1 MEAATVLIE
10 IFAISR
16 AAQLRSCETPFTQ
29 DYHHSLLAPYLDISS
44 ICRITSYAGICV
56 SLQSSCLL
64 SRALASLPALIQ
76 IPLHHLHLLQP
87 PTTLPD
93 PSSFCS
99 RSRCVRLRV
108 RLATAVLIFRI
119 REVLKLRAR
128 ISSKRYKLSDKY
140 LTRQPGYLRYKRL
153 PKHG

>member
-16 AAQLRSCETPFTQ
+16 AARLRSCGTPITQ
-29 DYHHSLLAPYLDISS
+29 DYHHSLLAPYLGISS
-44 ICRITSYAGICV
+44 VCRITPYAGICV

-64 SRALASLPALIQ
+64 SRALARLPALIQ

-87 PTTLPD
+87 STTLPD
-93 PSSFCS
+93 PSPFCS

-108 RLATAVLIFRI
+108 PPATAVLIFRI

-128 ISSKRYKLSDKY
+128 IPSKRRKLSDKH
-140 LTRQPGYLRYKRL
+140 LTRQPKYLRYKRL